1 VHCPECLQANPDDAR
16 FCLRCGT
23 PLGSVEAED
32 RLRQVTAATPASL
45 ATKLRAAPMGD
56 ERKLVSILF
65 ADVVGSTQLA
75 ENLDAEEWKE
85 LINGAFDRITAPIH
99 RYEGTVAQFLGD
111 GFLAFFGA
119 PVTHEDDA
127 DRAVRASL
135 DLIDA
140 ARAYGKDVRERAG
153 LDFAVRVGIH
163 SGPVVV
169 GAVGTDL
176 HYEYLAV
183 GDTVNVA
190 ARLQAAAEPMT
201 VLISERTRRLLSD
214 GFEVADERLIDVRG
228 RADPIRVFTAR
239 TVPVGTEHSHPP
251 APLASPMVG
260 RAEELEQ
267 LIEATRATRAGVG
280 RLVVIVGEPGIGKS
294 TLVREWRA
302 AERERRTGWA
312 QANMPA
318 HASGIPYHLAAEA
331 VRAMLGLE
339 PGADEAALDSVLR
352 AAGADGRL
360 LSGRPYLAALLSI
373 PLAEDQV
380 AAAPALSPQGRQ
392 ARYIELVLAVA
403 RTVARSP
410 LVLVLNDVH
419 WSDASSVAILTPLL
433 ALHAELPLLVAV
445 VARPD
450 ADAPGWRLVEVA
462 RELSGAGLVE
472 ISLDPLQ
479 LGDGDQLLA
488 NLIGQPDV
496 PAGVA
501 DLVRQRGEGNP
512 LFVEEIVRML
522 IEREFLVRSDGG
534 WELRPNASSD
544 IPDTLQGLLAARI
557 DRLDADTRRA
567 LRVAS
572 VIGRQFSVP
581 VLERL
586 LERSA

>member
-1 VHCPECLQANPDDAR
+1 VHCPECLQQNPDDAR

-23 PLGSVEAED
+23 PLGSIEAED
-32 RLRQVTAATPASL
+32 RLRQVTSATPASL
-45 ATKLRAAPMGD
+45 VTKLRTAPMGD
-56 ERKLVSILF
+56 ERKLITVLF

-75 ENLDAEEWKE
+75 ETLDAEEWKE
-85 LINGAFDRITAPIH
+85 LINGAFKQLTEPIH

-135 DLIDA
+135 DLIEA
-140 ARAYGKDVRERAG
+140 ARTYGMDVRERVG
-153 LDFAVRVGIH
+153 LEFAVRVGIH

-214 GFEVADERLIDVRG
+214 GFEVVDERLIDVRG
-228 RADPIRVFTAR
+228 RADPIRVFTPR
-239 TVPVGTEHSHPP
+239 TVPVGMEHSHSP
-251 APLASPMVG
+251 APLASPMLG
-260 RAEELEQ
+260 RSRELEQ
-267 LIEATRATRAGVG
+267 LIDATRATQVG
-280 RLVVIVGEPGIGKS
+280 IGRIVVILGEPGIGKS
-294 TLVREWRA
+294 TLVREWRG
-302 AERERRTGWA
+302 AEQERRTGWA
-312 QANMPA
+312 QANMA
-318 HASGIPYHLAAEA
+318 SHAGGIPYHLAAEA

-339 PGADEAALDSVLR
+339 PGADEVALDLALR
-352 AAGADGRL
+352 AVRAEGRL
-360 LSGRPYLAALLSI
+360 LSGRSYLAELLSI
-373 PLAEDQV
+373 PLADGHVTE
-380 AAAPALSPQGRQ
+380 APALSPQGRQ
-392 ARYIELVLAVA
+392 ARYIELVLAIA

-419 WSDASSVAILTPLL
+419 WSDASSVALLTPLL

-450 ADAPGWRLVEVA
+450 PDATGWRLVEVA
-462 RELSGAGLVE
+462 RESSGAGLME
-472 ISLDPLQ
+472 ISLEPLQ
-479 LGDGDQLLA
+479 LADGEELLA
-488 NLIGQPDV
+488 NLIGQADV
-496 PAGVA
+496 PANVA

-522 IEREFLVRSDGG
+522 IERDFLVRSEDG
-534 WELRPNASSD
+534 WELRASATSE

-557 DRLDADTRRA
+557 DRLDSETRTA